1 MTSEMDKL
9 AIKISV
15 GDKYFR
21 NAMAILIKIPLVVS
35 ERTTAVHEITI
46 KVKPNDVLI
55 AV

>member
-35 ERTTAVHEITI
+35 ERTTAVHEMAINVEP
-46 KVKPNDVLI
+46 KDALI